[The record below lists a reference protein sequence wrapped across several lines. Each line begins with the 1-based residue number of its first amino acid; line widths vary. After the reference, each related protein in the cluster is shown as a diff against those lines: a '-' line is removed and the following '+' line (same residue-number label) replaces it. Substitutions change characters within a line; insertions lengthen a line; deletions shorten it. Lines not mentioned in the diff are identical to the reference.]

1 MAAAAEAR
9 SLPPWVV
16 LDPVVRLH
24 EPDGEEENPGWAAIR
39 CETTAYVTLRADVE
53 CLRRDDELSPFD
65 DDGLKLL
72 ALVADPPRPSRLS
85 IRLDGDPDDDE
96 EEGRR
101 GFLGGV
107 LLADAGFLVL
117 SSCLPGTRGDNSYL
131 VCDAATDN
139 ASLKMF
145 PTVPMRFRPSVTP
158 LPLRQPDGDGYLLV
172 LFAMDM
178 DADADDDGYLPQV
191 LCLLP
196 SSAPFDRHCWGT
208 RRPIFPSEKPKKFN
222 AHQTFSFQ
230 GSSYWVDLGQG
241 ILSCSCHDLISNT
254 NDDVQFRY
262 IALPTGCYVDF
273 DSLYLTAPPS
283 QYRDIR
289 CVGNSIRFVS
299 IEGYNTLPGYN
310 MLLSMW
316 ELMMPSSGQ
325 WRKVGSIRVGRLWEQ
340 EGFRRSGLPT
350 NTSPTHPMLST
361 EDDGVVYLL
370 MGEFYAED
378 EKDRSLYAFSVDM
391 VTCKFVSAWHLPRW
405 RHAGSPSIMG
415 SDIFKHIKKHNLC
428 QLIPPNKR
436 DRGEA
441 SVLTVRPR
449 KMQRDHLGTGS
460 SRVQEKM
467 R

>member
-53 CLRRDDELSPFD
+53 GLRRDDELSPFD

-107 LLADAGFLVL
+107 LLAD
-117 SSCLPGTRGDNSYL
+117 P
-131 VCDAATDN
+131 
-139 ASLKMF
+139 
-145 PTVPMRFRPSVTP
+145 
-158 LPLRQPDGDGYLLV
+158 
-172 LFAMDM
+172 
-178 DADADDDGYLPQV
+178 DDDGYLPQV

-208 RRPIFPSEKPKKFN
+208 RRPIFRSEKPKKFN

-262 IALPTGCYVDF
+262 IALPTGCNVDF

-405 RHAGSPSIMG
+405 RHAGSPSLMG

>member
-53 CLRRDDELSPFD
+53 GLRRDDELSPLD

-107 LLADAGFLVL
+107 LLAD
-117 SSCLPGTRGDNSYL
+117 P
-131 VCDAATDN
+131 
-139 ASLKMF
+139 
-145 PTVPMRFRPSVTP
+145 
-158 LPLRQPDGDGYLLV
+158 
-172 LFAMDM
+172 
-178 DADADDDGYLPQV
+178 DDDGYLPQV

-208 RRPIFPSEKPKKFN
+208 RRPIFRSEKPKKFN

-262 IALPTGCYVDF
+262 IALPTGCNVDF

-405 RHAGSPSIMG
+405 RHAGSPSLMG

>member
-1 MAAAAEAR
+1 
-9 SLPPWVV
+9 
-16 LDPVVRLH
+16 
-24 EPDGEEENPGWAAIR
+24 
-39 CETTAYVTLRADVE
+39 
-53 CLRRDDELSPFD
+53 
-65 DDGLKLL
+65 
-72 ALVADPPRPSRLS
+72 
-85 IRLDGDPDDDE
+85 
-96 EEGRR
+96 
-101 GFLGGV
+101 
-107 LLADAGFLVL
+107 
-117 SSCLPGTRGDNSYL
+117 
-131 VCDAATDN
+131 
-139 ASLKMF
+139 
-145 PTVPMRFRPSVTP
+145 
-158 LPLRQPDGDGYLLV
+158 
-172 LFAMDM
+172 MDM

-208 RRPIFPSEKPKKFN
+208 RRPIFRSEKPKKFN

-262 IALPTGCYVDF
+262 IALPTGCNVDF

-405 RHAGSPSIMG
+405 RHAGSPSLMG

-460 SRVQEKM
+460 SRVQVILY
-467 R
+467 